1 MNPIG
6 NESETTIPA
15 TTGHILLVFL
25 HRAVKGHKPP
35 WRRNEG
41 IFGMDADRGGCWK
54 KTQWERGQIWVQ
66 PLQVNLNQKKQA
78 TYTFFDGWKV
88 FVFFK
93 IGYYTWQFLRL

>member
-35 WRRNEG
+35 WAAPTTCL
-41 IFGMDADRGGCWK
+41 GMDVDREDVGK
-54 KTQWERGQIWVQ
+54 KNPMGKEENLGSTITSEAKTNKQ
-66 PLQVNLNQKKQA
+66 P
-78 TYTFFDGWKV
+78 T
-88 FVFFK
+88 
-93 IGYYTWQFLRL
+93 IS